1 MSGKIIKVAVARSSA
16 PSCAPGDWV
25 VKIGQVQGGADKG
38 KYSVAVFA
46 AEHVDEAR
54 TFAVALSAAGDPFD
68 VAATSPQER
77 SDPVSSRVR
86 HTVSRVALPCARV
99 Y

>member
-68 VAATSPQER
+68 V
-77 SDPVSSRVR
+77 
-86 HTVSRVALPCARV
+86 TVPDEASGNALLTKSGMLTAQCMTCPGN
-99 Y
+99 